1 MPLPNKFQRCRA
13 TAKHSK
19 IQCLNPAAYGCG
31 TCRMHGAR
39 KPASIKRGSD
49 HPMFNHGMA
58 TIEANAEHRAVRVDL
73 RRLELLMEKWGIGS
87 EPKLRG
93 RKS

>member
-13 TAKHSK
+13 KAKHSQ

-39 KPASIKRGSD
+39 KPASIKRGAD
-49 HPMFNHGMA
+49 HPMFKHGMA
-58 TIEANAEHRAVRVDL
+58 TIEANAEHKAVRADL
-73 RRLELLMEKWGIGS
+73 RKIERIMEKWSIGS
-87 EPKLRG
+87 GPKLRG